1 MWAPHVRTRVP
12 VRGVDCSDPKG
23 GSCIPWDPTSPR
35 EVHENVLIRSDLP
48 LMCRGFFLYCC
59 VVWGRIKPWG
69 AWALKRTIST
79 QLGRGRYNVDVA
91 CNLESSSIA
100 VVAID
105 CRGEVVFA
113 CLKRVN
119 TTIPFQA
126 RGWSYKLGHQF
137 GIKPRRWF
145 HLHWVTQRPILMRC
159 YFLTWMSLGESGLS
173 VLMC

>member
-126 RGWSYKLGHQF
+126 EAEAINWAINLALNLDVDSICIEWLKGLYWCV
-137 GIKPRRWF
+137 
-145 HLHWVTQRPILMRC
+145 VT
-159 YFLTWMSLGESGLS
+159 S
-173 VLMC
+173 